1 MYRAVIFDFDG
12 TIIDTERHLFETINK
27 HLKLHKAEP
36 ISVDFYGESIGGTA
50 TDLHQH
56 LEQAIGA
63 DNKEKIYQEHY
74 QTSGDLPIISTIKEL
89 MDYLKQRHIPMAIAT
104 SSYRED
110 IYPTFK
116 KLGLDNYIDV
126 IIGRED
132 VDNVKPD
139 PEPYLMAVQNLNYNP
154 TNCLAI
160 EDSLNGTTA
169 AMMAGLDVVVNTN
182 LMTAEQNFSTINYVG
197 KDMSIEDIV
206 TSLFEKK

>member
-27 HLKLHKAEP
+27 HLKLHKAEL
-36 ISVDFYGESIGGTA
+36 ISVDFYRESIGGTA

>member
-1 MYRAVIFDFDG
+1 
-12 TIIDTERHLFETINK
+12 
-27 HLKLHKAEP
+27 
-36 ISVDFYGESIGGTA
+36 
-50 TDLHQH
+50 
-56 LEQAIGA
+56 
-63 DNKEKIYQEHY
+63 
-74 QTSGDLPIISTIKEL
+74 
-89 MDYLKQRHIPMAIAT
+89 MDYLKKRHIPMAIAT

-160 EDSLNGTTA
+160 EDSLNGATA

>member
-1 MYRAVIFDFDG
+1 M
-12 TIIDTERHLFETINK
+12 
-27 HLKLHKAEP
+27 
-36 ISVDFYGESIGGTA
+36 
-50 TDLHQH
+50 
-56 LEQAIGA
+56 
-63 DNKEKIYQEHY
+63 
-74 QTSGDLPIISTIKEL
+74 
-89 MDYLKQRHIPMAIAT
+89 
-104 SSYRED
+104 
-110 IYPTFK
+110 
-116 KLGLDNYIDV
+116 GLDNYIDV